1 MTLPGYRTHEA
12 APPRRRGLAVASL
25 ALGLAGIPALA
36 ICGLGLFLGLTGLVL
51 GVTALIRG
59 TERDLAIAGI
69 LASAVALI
77 LGTTVIVW
85 LVSQAA
91 KCGDSA
97 DYPDAQSRNRCIER
111 EFPFVRSSSSSPRSG
126 P

>member
-12 APPRRRGLAVASL
+12 ASSRRRGLAVASL

-36 ICGLGLFLGLTGLVL
+36 ICGLGLVFGVAGLVL
-51 GVTALIRG
+51 GVTALVRG
-59 TERDLAIAGI
+59 TDRDLAIAGI
-69 LASAVALI
+69 VASAVALI

-91 KCGDSA
+91 KCGDTS
-97 DYPDAQSRNRCIER
+97 DYPDALSRDRCIER
-111 EFPFVRSSSSSPRSG
+111 EFPFVRSSSSPRSG
-126 P
+126 L